1 MKRFY
6 IRVSGYVQ
14 GVGFRYF
21 IMKTAGLFSLTGWV
35 RNLDNGDVDME
46 AQGSEAD
53 LEAFLERVQSG
64 SRYAQVNDME
74 VKALDPIRE
83 SGFEIADW

>member
-21 IMKTAGLFSLTGWV
+21 VMKTADLFSLTGWV

-46 AQGSEAD
+46 AQGPQAN
-53 LEAFLERVQSG
+53 LEAFLKRVREG
-64 SRYAQVNDME
+64 SRYAE
-74 VKALDPIRE
+74 VRDVEIRELDPIRE
-83 SGFEIADW
+83 SGFEVADW